1 MATREDLSGR
11 KYGEWTVLR
20 YAGNKKY
27 TCQCSCGKIKDVA
40 AQSLRNGASTSCGH
54 KSQEDLTGRHFGE
67 WTVLRY
73 AGDKSWEC
81 QCSCGVIK
89 NVRTFHLIN
98 NQSTSCGHTNKRLNN
113 LVGQHFGEW
122 DVLEY
127 LGNRYYRCRCSCG
140 VIKDVMGY
148 SLTSG
153 KSKSC
158 GHDTSLFKDETGNVY
173 GELTV
178 LKYLGEHKW
187 ECRCS
192 CGKIVQVMGKYL
204 RAGRTT
210 SCGHIKLNDLTGKQ
224 FGYWTALRYA
234 GSNRWRCRCKCGTER
249 DVLTQALVNGTSKS
263 CGCGGVNVRENYRQ
277 KMLEKYGDVSSTHI
291 NNPREQWQID
301 TISDK
306 NKLVNYIQE
315 LTENEK
321 RPSITDLTHKLNSSF
336 STVCK
341 AIHRFE
347 LEDIVDI
354 YGEVSFEEKELLDYI
369 RSIYNDEVLEN
380 DRKIIKPYELDIV
393 LPKLKIA
400 IEFNGT
406 YWHSYPIKEKN
417 YHFNKTLMCARQG
430 YRLIHIFEYE
440 WLSNK
445 ELVKKYLLNILTDNK
460 TVIYGKNTYVKE
472 VGAEEAKAFII
483 NNHIQGYA
491 KADINL
497 GCYKDGSLIGVMTFG
512 RPRFNSNYEYELIRL
527 VWNNTCRVVG
537 GAEKLLKYF
546 KDNYNP
552 KSIITYC
559 NASKFTGNVYT
570 RLGFKL
576 GQNTITEP
584 GYVWVNSCG
593 KVVKRY
599 SSMKQKLVDAGLGEP
614 EQTEDEIM
622 QNLGY
627 IKIYDSGNFV
637 FTWNNQEE

>member
-187 ECRCS
+187 ECKCS

-204 RAGRTT
+204 RAGRIT
-210 SCGHIKLNDLTGKQ
+210 SCGHSKLNDLTGKQ
-224 FGYWTALRYA
+224 FGYWTVNKYAGNLYWDCTCICREKRRVLGEALRS
-234 GSNRWRCRCKCGTER
+234 GRST
-249 DVLTQALVNGTSKS
+249 S
-263 CGCGGVNVRENYRQ
+263 CGCGGKNVKDNFR
-277 KMLEKYGDVSSTHI
+277 KTMLERHNEVSMHRA
-291 NNPREQWQID
+291 NNPREKWQIEALD
-301 TISDK
+301 NKDELTNLIIKATSDEKPLLTDIAKTLDVSPMTMARVISK
-306 NKLVNYIQE
+306 FSLEGLINESSYYSSNKEEQLYNYI
-315 LTENEK
+315 K
-321 RPSITDLTHKLNSSF
+321 SIYSG
-336 STVCK
+336 
-341 AIHRFE
+341 
-347 LEDIVDI
+347 DIQRHN
-354 YGEVSFEEKELLDYI
+354 
-369 RSIYNDEVLEN
+369 RSIIYPL
-380 DRKIIKPYELDIV
+380 ELDIYV
-393 LPKLKIA
+393 PDKNIA
-400 IEFNGT
+400 FEFNGT
-406 YWHSYPIKEKN
+406 YWHSEINKDTN
-417 YHFNKTLMCARQG
+417 YHISKTNKCRSKG
-430 YRLIHIFEYE
+430 IRLIHIFEYE
-440 WLSNK
+440 WDSYRAKIQNYIRDL
-445 ELVKKYLLNILTDNK
+445 LVDGK
-460 TVIYGKNTYVKE
+460 VIYARDTVLNE
-472 VGAEEAKAFII
+472 VNIDECSKFLDENHLQGNVNSSIRLGLYS
-483 NNHIQGYA
+483 NNE
-491 KADINL
+491 
-497 GCYKDGSLIGVMTFG
+497 LIGIMAFSK
-512 RPRFNSNYEYELIRL
+512 PRFDSTCEYELIRL
-527 VWNNTCRVVG
+527 SWKNGIRVPG
-537 GAEKLLKYF
+537 GAEKLFKYF
-546 KDNYNP
+546 IVKYNP
-552 KSIITYC
+552 DSIVSYC
-559 NASKFTGNVYT
+559 NISKFTGTVYKK
-570 RLGFKL
+570 LGFKIK
-576 GQNTITEP
+576 NISAP
-584 GYVWVNSCG
+584 NYVWTNGINILS
-593 KVVKRY
+593 RY
-599 SSMKQKLVDAGLGEP
+599 QTTKEKLLQKGLGTS
-614 EQTEDEIM
+614 EQTEKDIM

-627 IKIYDSGNFV
+627 YRIFDCGNIIFV
-637 FTWNNQEE
+637 WNRSEE